1 MTTITLCERELADY
15 MLRMTGEKGSIA
27 LFSEN
32 GASFLEEHYTIDV
45 TGGRGSIRANRPRA
59 LLLGIY
65 DFLRRCGCRFLRPG
79 KTGEV
84 IPRVPLESIDVHA
97 EVSPA
102 SRHRGFTIEGAVS
115 LENVLDLIEWAPK
128 AGSTATLSS
137 SARRL
142 SSSTAGI
149 RMPGTI

>member
-102 SRHRGFTIEGAVS
+102 SRHRGFTIEAPS
-115 LENVLDLIEWAPK
+115 LWRTCSTSSSGRRRP
-128 AGSTATLSS
+128 GSTATLSS